1 MKLNYKEILSIID
14 HLSNNDMDD
23 AVHDLMNAY
32 PNNHCVERVT
42 ENLTILKDTST
53 RVLNMIGDMEKDGD
67 E

>member
-14 HLSNNDMDD
+14 HLSNNDMND
-23 AVHDLMNAY
+23 AVEDLINAY
-32 PNNHCVERVT
+32 RENHCINRVK

-53 RVLNMIGDMEKDGD
+53 RALNMLGDMEKDGK